1 MSFSKICTAVFGVYV
16 WLGYADVR
24 RSTDIAIPIAAFARV
39 LWQLGMTAT
48 LQRTSFSAH
57 VLADLNRTGSAAGP
71 MDLAGLEEPL
81 GVVDLHLHLCR
92 TSDRLHCL
100 GSVFP
105 WGRTT
110 DVFWV
115 TEHGSVPNSLRHRP
129 ADCPATARKRC
140 GLVLQWETKECP
152 AKRDC
157 DSKPQ
162 SRVGFSSADFRSGV
176 SSQTLNSA
184 YPAGIFSSATE

>member
-1 MSFSKICTAVFGVYV
+1 MSFSKICTAVFGVCV

-100 GSVFP
+100 GSVFLGAEQRTFSELLNMAVFRILSATDLP
-105 WGRTT
+105 IVQLLLASVVGWFCSGRQK
-110 DVFWV
+110 
-115 TEHGSVPNSLRHRP
+115 SAQQN
-129 ADCPATARKRC
+129 ATATPSPS
-140 GLVLQWETKECP
+140 LE
-152 AKRDC
+152 
-157 DSKPQ
+157 
-162 SRVGFSSADFRSGV
+162 
-176 SSQTLNSA
+176 
-184 YPAGIFSSATE
+184 